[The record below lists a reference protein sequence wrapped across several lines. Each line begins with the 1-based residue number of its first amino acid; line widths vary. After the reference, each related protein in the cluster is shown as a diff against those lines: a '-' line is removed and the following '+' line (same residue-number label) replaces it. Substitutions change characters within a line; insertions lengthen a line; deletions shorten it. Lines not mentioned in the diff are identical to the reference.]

1 VIEWKALADRFGR
14 YGASMASSPMYAD
27 LMSRCALDIVRGGP
41 VARAMAGHEGAPGSA
56 PPMRLLG
63 AVHRLVLSERAPGLA
78 PFYPSV
84 GGVYDGDRAWPA
96 FLAVVSAG
104 VAGLDR
110 TVQTNEVGR
119 AAALLGGFHAVS
131 LAYRQPLRLLEVGAS
146 AGLLL
151 RFDSYRYGNAWGPAD
166 SPVRL
171 AVPAMPLDPTLRV
184 AERRGCDR
192 SPVDPASEEGRLTLL
207 SYVWADQL
215 GRIERLRG
223 ALDVAAR
230 VPAVVDEADA
240 VEWVR
245 ARLAED
251 PGGAVPVVYHSVVM
265 QYLAPEARAA
275 FAAAVVEADGPR
287 AWLRFEPV
295 EGTHTF
301 VVTLTTWPGGEE
313 RVLAEAHPH
322 GYDVRWLTT

>member
-14 YGASMASSPMYAD
+14 YGGSMASSPMYAD

-41 VARAMAGHEGAPGSA
+41 VARAMAAHEGAPGSA

-63 AVHRLVLSERAPGLA
+63 AVHRLVLAGAAPGLA

-104 VAGLDR
+104 VPGLDR

-119 AAALLGGFHAVS
+119 AAALVGGFHAVS
-131 LAYRQPLRLLEVGAS
+131 LAYRRPLRLLEVGAS

-151 RFDSYRYGNAWGPAD
+151 RFDSYRYDGPSVSWGD
-166 SPVRL
+166 SPLRL
-171 AVPAMPLDPTLRV
+171 AIPDLPLDPALRV

-192 SPVDPASEEGRLTLL
+192 SPIDPASEDGRLTLL
-207 SYVWADQL
+207 SYVWADQAA
-215 GRIERLRG
+215 RIERLRA

-230 VPAVVDEADA
+230 VPVAVDEADA
-240 VEWVR
+240 VGWVR
-245 ARLAED
+245 DRLREPSGD
-251 PGGAVPVVYHSVVM
+251 AVPVVYHSVVM
-265 QYLAPEARAA
+265 QYLAPAAREA
-275 FAAAVVEADGPR
+275 FAAAVTEAEGPR
-287 AWLRFEPV
+287 AWLRFEP
-295 EGTHTF
+295 EGAEY
-301 VVTLTTWPGGEE
+301 VVRLTTWPGGDD
-313 RVLAEAHPH
+313 RVLATAHPH
-322 GYDVRWLTT
+322 GYDVRWLAT